1 MADMN
6 ISEYW
11 LPQPFSFW
19 FTCYSKL
26 HQSYRIPRTTT
37 TPPSQLDSPLVH
49 ELYDPLIHNG
59 VTVVSTS
66 PILYNM
72 GGGVLTGATKIY
84 ILYYGSWNA
93 NQKTIAETFL
103 SHVGTT
109 SWFNIE
115 KTYYYRASSTSPKVY
130 IKGPKNG
137 QVPNDSQGLYL
148 LLSSSDVSEG
158 SAEAGGTFC
167 VNYCEYHLNFYV
179 DNVAYV
185 LGFIGNL
192 QKCING
198 SGSTNP
204 TNSPNGDAAVDAM
217 VSVIAHELVDTMS
230 DPFGSAWF
238 GATGNENADKCAWAF
253 GSLTRLSN
261 SPSCSVLVGGR
272 YYLIQQNWNANTQ
285 TCAMAA

>member
-59 VTVVSTS
+59 VTAVSTS

-115 KTYYYRASSTSPKVY
+115 KTYYYRASSISPKVY
-130 IKGPKNG
+130 IKGP
-137 QVPNDSQGLYL
+137 
-148 LLSSSDVSEG
+148 
-158 SAEAGGTFC
+158 
-167 VNYCEYHLNFYV
+167 
-179 DNVAYV
+179 
-185 LGFIGNL
+185 
-192 QKCING
+192 CING

-204 TNSPNGDAAVDAM
+204 TNSPNGDAGVDAM

-261 SPSCSVLVGGR
+261 GPSCSVLVGGR

>member
-59 VTVVSTS
+59 VTAVSTS

-84 ILYYGSWNA
+84 IL
-93 NQKTIAETFL
+93 
-103 SHVGTT
+103 
-109 SWFNIE
+109 
-115 KTYYYRASSTSPKVY
+115 
-130 IKGPKNG
+130 KNG

-204 TNSPNGDAAVDAM
+204 TNSPNGDAGVDAM

-261 SPSCSVLVGGR
+261 GPSCSVLVGGR